1 MDEHSDRKGGGLPN
15 IPRLVLSLP
24 KLDLVGSNEVK
35 ESSRANPS
43 ICAGPRLLSLPED
56 GHVSA
61 AFQDLQF
68 FVSTPMIRPG
78 QNCGATG
85 RRVHALDQG
94 PLRMSAPLL
103 RAGMVASCDE
113 IAHAALPVEVGDG
126 PRDFVP
132 LGTLSSTGLN
142 ARDPRMWRLSICRS
156 SAIHH

>member
-1 MDEHSDRKGGGLPN
+1 MDEHADREGGGLPN

-43 ICAGPRLLSLPED
+43 ICAGPRLLSLPEH

-85 RRVHALDQG
+85 RRVHAPRPGTL
-94 PLRMSAPLL
+94 
-103 RAGMVASCDE
+103 
-113 IAHAALPVEVGDG
+113 AHARTTLASGYGCELR
-126 PRDFVP
+126 RDCSCR
-132 LGTLSSTGLN
+132 GTG
-142 ARDPRMWRLSICRS
+142 
-156 SAIHH
+156 